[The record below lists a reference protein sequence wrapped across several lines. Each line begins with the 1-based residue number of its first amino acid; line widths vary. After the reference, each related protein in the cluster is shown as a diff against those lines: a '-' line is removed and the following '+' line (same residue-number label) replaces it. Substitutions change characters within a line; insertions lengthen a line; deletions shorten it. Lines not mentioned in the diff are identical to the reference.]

1 MGKPHRSADREEHRL
16 AARAEFAVGS
26 AETLSTRRGPPV
38 LRTEPHRAGALGAA
52 ARFLVPQGS
61 SPRSRFHGTLFSV
74 VEYERERAQM
84 VLDLMRMGIRDERVV
99 AAMARVPR
107 ERFVRGEDQDVAYG
121 DHALGIAEGQT
132 ISQPF
137 VVARMT
143 ELLEIGPDHHVLE
156 VGTGSGYQ
164 AAVLADLAR
173 DVVSVERHVALAE
186 RARELLAELGYENVR
201 VIAADASAGYPA
213 GAPYDRILVTA
224 ASPGISPELVRQLAP
239 GGRIVA
245 PVGDE
250 EMQHLVVRHPDGRE
264 TRHGAVK
271 FVPLRGRAGFHY

>member
-1 MGKPHRSADREEHRL
+1 
-16 AARAEFAVGS
+16 
-26 AETLSTRRGPPV
+26 
-38 LRTEPHRAGALGAA
+38 
-52 ARFLVPQGS
+52 
-61 SPRSRFHGTLFSV
+61 

-84 VLDLMRMGIRDERVV
+84 VLDLRRMGIRDERVV

-143 ELLEIGPDHHVLE
+143 ELLEVGPDHHVLE

-164 AAVLADLAR
+164 AAVLAELAR
-173 DVVSVERHVALAE
+173 DVVSVERHAPLAE
-186 RARELLAELGYENVR
+186 RARALLAELGYVNVR
-201 VIAADASAGYPA
+201 VIAADASAGYPPD
-213 GAPYDRILVTA
+213 APYDRILVTA